1 MRAIYDLQWRNNYA
15 NLKKQI
21 LYFNRA
27 GIIDLGILTVL
38 ASLIFYRTN
47 WHHFSYPHPPI
58 IDYNSKKKPP
68 N

>member
-1 MRAIYDLQWRNNYA
+1 MENNYA

-27 GIIDLGILTVL
+27 GIIDLGILTAL

-47 WHHFSYPHPPI
+47 WHHFSNPHPPK
-58 IDYNSKKKPP
+58 NV
-68 N
+68 